1 MTITPTTSRLSRR
14 HFAGLGAAGTAALL
28 AACGRSEEDKSGSS
42 AAAEPVAEG
51 PATGSLTVWAMGAE
65 GEALPEL
72 LKGFEEENPDVSIK
86 VTPIPWDSAHDK
98 FTSAIAAGTAPDVA
112 QVGSTWMAEF
122 VGLNALEPTPD
133 LLETDDYFPG
143 ALDSVTVDD
152 VVYGVPWYVETRL
165 VFYRKDIAEQVG
177 VTEPP
182 TDWEGLFEMA
192 RALQGGP
199 DGTWGIA
206 LQPGGDGSW
215 QTVLP
220 LCWSNGGDVVSE
232 DGGEFTFETSQNEE
246 ALAYYQS
253 YFTEGISDPSPAEGT
268 TEQDFVS
275 GAVPM
280 FISGPWMMAAVED
293 LGGEGFA
300 DKYGVFVMPEKESS
314 ASFLGG
320 ANIGVFQGTKNRDG
334 AWKLVEYLSRPEVQ
348 VEWFTQVTDLP
359 ALQSAWEDE
368 AVSANEKFEAFRTQ
382 LQSAFAPP
390 TIATWEQVAA
400 RFDAQI
406 EQVCKQDLAPKDA
419 LATTQSEAQGMGT
432 GG

>member
-1 MTITPTTSRLSRR
+1 
-14 HFAGLGAAGTAALL
+14 
-28 AACGRSEEDKSGSS
+28 
-42 AAAEPVAEG
+42 
-51 PATGSLTVWAMGAE
+51 
-65 GEALPEL
+65 
-72 LKGFEEENPDVSIK
+72 
-86 VTPIPWDSAHDK
+86 
-98 FTSAIAAGTAPDVA
+98 
-112 QVGSTWMAEF
+112 
-122 VGLNALEPTPD
+122 
-133 LLETDDYFPG
+133 
-143 ALDSVTVDD
+143 
-152 VVYGVPWYVETRL
+152 
-165 VFYRKDIAEQVG
+165 
-177 VTEPP
+177 
-182 TDWEGLFEMA
+182 
-192 RALQGGP
+192 
-199 DGTWGIA
+199 
-206 LQPGGDGSW
+206 
-215 QTVLP
+215 
-220 LCWSNGGDVVSE
+220 
-232 DGGEFTFETSQNEE
+232 
-246 ALAYYQS
+246 
-253 YFTEGISDPSPAEGT
+253 
-268 TEQDFVS
+268 
-275 GAVPM
+275 
-280 FISGPWMMAAVED
+280 MMAAVED

-419 LATTQSEAQGMGT
+419 LATTQSEAQGIGT